1 MLGLMNILMSW
12 GWKTNPLKPSVVPLL
27 VLIALGTVLRLMLLY
42 TTREMKLMIVDEQH
56 YHTLALSL
64 LHGEGFAWK
73 PEKLTSLR
81 PPLYPTFI
89 AFLWQIWGGE
99 SLLLIRAT
107 QMCLSLVNV
116 YILYRIGLVL
126 FNARVALLAAA
137 GLCFYPSLVAFNY
150 FLLTEIIFTFLLSLF
165 VLGYVTLLKAER
177 LWVAWATGVAL
188 GCAAL
193 TRSIVWPFPLLLCPL
208 AFWSLTGSVK
218 RRMWIVATILL
229 GYALVV
235 TPWAVRN
242 TRLQGVVTVVDTMG
256 GLTLRMGNYEHTDL
270 NRAWDPATLFGEK
283 SIYQALYRE
292 HGNVSSWTEGQKE
305 KWALRKSLIYMLD
318 HPQITFQRMIVKF
331 ASFWGLERVVIA
343 GWQQGFYQPPR
354 WAAAGGT
361 LLIPLSYMLV
371 MVLACFGA
379 FLSPPPDRR
388 MHAFL
393 VLLLGFIC
401 GIHTLTFGHER
412 YHLPLIP
419 FLLLYAGAAVTP
431 ETWACIRN
439 EGQKLIGPV
448 TASALLVLVWGREV
462 FILEAERIRA
472 LFAVLLG

>member
-1 MLGLMNILMSW
+1 
-12 GWKTNPLKPSVVPLL
+12 
-27 VLIALGTVLRLMLLY
+27 MLLY
-42 TTREMKLMIVDEQH
+42 TTREMRLMIVDEQH
-56 YHTLALSL
+56 YYTLALSL
-64 LHGEGFAWK
+64 LHGEGFAWT
-73 PEKLTSLR
+73 PGKLTSLR

-89 AFLWQIWGGE
+89 AFLWQIKGGE
-99 SLLLIRAT
+99 SLLLIRAA
-107 QMCLSLVNV
+107 QVCLSLVSV
-116 YILYRIGLVL
+116 YLLYRIGLAL
-126 FNARVALLAAA
+126 FNARIALLAAA

-150 FLLTEIIFTFLLSLF
+150 FLLTESVFVFFLSLF
-165 VLGYVTLLKAER
+165 VLCCVTLLKTGR
-177 LWVAWATGVAL
+177 VWVAWGTGMVL

-193 TRSIVWPFPLLLCPL
+193 TRSILWPFPLFLCPL
-208 AFWSLTGSVK
+208 VFWSMTGTTKHRIWTAAV
-218 RRMWIVATILL
+218 LFL

-242 TRLQGVVTVVDTMG
+242 TRLQGMLTVVDTMG
-256 GLTLRMGNYEHTDL
+256 GVTLRMGNYEHTDL

-292 HGNVSSWTEGQKE
+292 YGNVSSWTEGQKE

-318 HPQITFQRMIVKF
+318 HPQITLQRMVVKF

-361 LLIPLSYMLV
+361 LLIPLSYMVV
-371 MVLACFGA
+371 MVLACFGI

-388 MHAFL
+388 AHAFL
-393 VLLLGFIC
+393 LLLIGFIC

-419 FLLLYAGAAVTP
+419 ILLLYA
-431 ETWACIRN
+431 
-439 EGQKLIGPV
+439 
-448 TASALLVLVWGREV
+448 ASAVVQKSWWNLHEGVKKLAAPITVCIILLIIWGRE
-462 FILEAERIRA
+462 ILVVEADRIRV
-472 LFAVLLG
+472 LFSSFFS